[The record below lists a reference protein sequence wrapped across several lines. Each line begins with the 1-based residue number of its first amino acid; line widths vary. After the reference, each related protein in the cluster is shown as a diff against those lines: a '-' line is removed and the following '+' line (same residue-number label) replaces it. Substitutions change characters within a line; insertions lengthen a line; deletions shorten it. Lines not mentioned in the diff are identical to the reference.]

1 VFAAFD
7 ARPTPAPPAF
17 DPVLGLDLGNDLEP
31 AAERL
36 CPAIA
41 PLRERLR
48 AAGARAVALSGS
60 GPTLFGIFP
69 DAGEA
74 ARALAGA
81 AFAPP
86 VWARVAQARKAG

>member
-1 VFAAFD
+1 
-7 ARPTPAPPAF
+7 
-17 DPVLGLDLGNDLEP
+17 VLGLDLGNDLEP